1 MRILANENI
10 PALVVSEL
18 RSAGH
23 DIVSVKEVMRGAS
36 DIEDLS
42 RAQNERRLII
52 THDKDSGEMAF
63 GIGLPAE
70 CGVVLFR
77 LSGDDPESDM
87 RRMLD
92 ALQSRTDW
100 AGHFSVV
107 DEEKIRIKPLKFSDQ

>member
-1 MRILANENI
+1 VRILANENI

-36 DIEDLS
+36 DTEVLS

-52 THDKDSGEMAF
+52 THDKDFGEMAF

-87 RRMLD
+87 RRILD

-100 AGHFSVV
+100 GGHFSVV